1 MILKNP
7 DLVVLGQNRKRKEDN
22 EEMIFF
28 FFSTNGL
35 VDGGNMAKTIL
46 KGFLAADY
54 ADLIFETT
62 CPENGVR
69 TNVRPP
75 YAEIRVPRP

>member
-1 MILKNP
+1 MILQNP

-22 EEMIFF
+22 EDMICF
-28 FFSTNGL
+28 FFSTDEI
-35 VDGGNMAKTIL
+35 VDGGKLAKEIL

-62 CPENGVR
+62 CPENGVSS
-69 TNVRPP
+69 NV
-75 YAEIRVPRP
+75 